1 MKIKYQTVA
10 LFLATT
16 LALSSQTTVPASAAT
31 KIDSNLLSR
40 GTEKEILRIL
50 DETTVKNHVRLVI
63 ADKIGWPY
71 AAISW
76 DDTFDDL
83 GVDSLT
89 MLEIISDCEELFGI
103 VYDRNTRE
111 TIFATYLDMTVGEFG
126 EITYGL
132 F

>member
-71 AAISW
+71 ADVSF
-76 DDTFDDL
+76 DDTFEIL
-83 GVDSLT
+83 GVDSLA
-89 MLEIISDCEELFGI
+89 MLGIISDCEELFGI
-103 VYDRNTRE
+103 VYDRDTRE

>member
-50 DETTVKNHVRLVI
+50 DETTVKNYVRLVI

-71 AAISW
+71 ADVSF
-76 DDTFDDL
+76 DDTFEIL
-83 GVDSLT
+83 GVDSLA
-89 MLEIISDCEELFGI
+89 MLGIISDCEELFGI
-103 VYDRNTRE
+103 VYDPDTRE
-111 TIFATYLDMTVGEFG
+111 TIFANYLDMTVGEFG
-126 EITYGL
+126 AITYRL

>member
-16 LALSSQTTVPASAAT
+16 VALSSQTTVPASAAT

-71 AAISW
+71 ACVCF
-76 DDTFDDL
+76 DDTFEIL

-103 VYDRNTRE
+103 VYDRNTRA